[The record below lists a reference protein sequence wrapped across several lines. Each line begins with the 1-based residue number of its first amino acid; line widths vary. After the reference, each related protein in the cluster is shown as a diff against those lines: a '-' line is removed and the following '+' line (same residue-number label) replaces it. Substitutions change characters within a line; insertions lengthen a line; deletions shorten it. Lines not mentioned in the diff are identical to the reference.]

1 MKFLSNNTKEDN
13 KQELLILSIDN
24 LIQINNELIRRLIEQ
39 VHYLTNQVLE
49 IKLLIDKHGELID
62 YLENKNKEH
71 QGVIDANNEVIDKLK
86 FVINDLQNGYDLI
99 NNQTYKPETI

>member
-1 MKFLSNNTKEDN
+1 MKTATSVLEKE
-13 KQELLILSIDN
+13 I
-24 LIQINNELIRRLIEQ
+24 NELK
-39 VHYLTNQVLE
+39 TN
-49 IKLLIDKHGELID
+49 ID

-99 NNQTYKPETI
+99 LNQNK

>member
-1 MKFLSNNTKEDN
+1 MKTATSVLEKE
-13 KQELLILSIDN
+13 I
-24 LIQINNELIRRLIEQ
+24 NELK
-39 VHYLTNQVLE
+39 TN
-49 IKLLIDKHGELID
+49 ID

-71 QGVIDANNEVIDKLK
+71 QGVINANNEVIDKLK

>member
-1 MKFLSNNTKEDN
+1 MKTATSVLEKE
-13 KQELLILSIDN
+13 I
-24 LIQINNELIRRLIEQ
+24 NELK
-39 VHYLTNQVLE
+39 TN
-49 IKLLIDKHGELID
+49 ID

>member
-1 MKFLSNNTKEDN
+1 MKTATSVLEKE
-13 KQELLILSIDN
+13 I
-24 LIQINNELIRRLIEQ
+24 NELK
-39 VHYLTNQVLE
+39 TN
-49 IKLLIDKHGELID
+49 ID

-99 NNQTYKPETI
+99 NNQTYNQNK